1 MPVNTPSEEFKD
13 AKEVWETI
21 EDVLDGAR
29 SVKSKGRK
37 YLPILDRMSHYE
49 YEAYKNRAQFF
60 NATARTVNGLV
71 GLVFRKAPN
80 IILGAAETLR
90 PNLNS
95 CTVDGLSF
103 STFARSIFRQ
113 TLSYGRVG
121 ALVDAPAQ
129 GGLPYF
135 TTYDAD
141 DIINW
146 RKRKFP
152 DGKIMADQIIL
163 EEDIMVPRSDG
174 FGSEEIEI
182 FRELVL
188 SEDGIYVQ
196 RVYYPV
202 KGLDGVTRYEL
213 RETVAPTISGLGY
226 FRNEI
231 PFVVFGPHS
240 TGVDIQ
246 KSPIEDIA
254 ELNILHYQRS
264 AQLAH
269 GQFYT
274 ATPTYW
280 AVPPNNGETP
290 EYVVGPNTVWLVD
303 QPHSCGILEYRGE
316 GLKYLESA
324 CTQLENQMAGLGARL
339 VANRANTAAESR
351 DVADMRSKGE
361 TSLLFEIV
369 DSVESGL
376 TDLLKVWV
384 RWQGRDPRD
393 VQVKLNRDFVGS
405 ALEYRTWLQLD
416 RAHEKG
422 DIDDATYYG
431 ILFEGDV
438 LPASFTHE
446 DVKRLVDNAPATRAR
461 KQREVARAEAE
472 AAEALAEAQNV
483 DIQNTDNQQG

>member
-1 MPVNTPSEEFKD
+1 MPVNTPSKEFSESKEE
-13 AKEVWETI
+13 WELI
-21 EDVLDGAR
+21 EDVLSGAR
-29 SVKSKGRK
+29 AVKSAGRK
-37 YLPILDRMSHYE
+37 YLPILDQMSVFE
-49 YEAYKNRAQFF
+49 YESYKSRAQFF

-71 GLVFRKAPN
+71 GLVFRKPAN
-80 IILGAAETLR
+80 IILGDAEMLR
-90 PNLNS
+90 PNLES

-103 STFARSIFRQ
+103 NTFARSVFRE

-121 ALVDAPAQ
+121 ALVDAPPQ
-129 GGLPYF
+129 GGVPYF
-135 TTYDAD
+135 TKYCAD

-146 RKRKFP
+146 RKRKFEN
-152 DGKIMADQIIL
+152 GKVLADQIIL
-163 EEDIMVPRSDG
+163 EEDVIVPSDDG
-174 FGSEEIEI
+174 FGSDEVDIY
-182 FRELVL
+182 RELVIL
-188 SEDGIYVQ
+188 EDGIFAH
-196 RVYYPV
+196 RVYYPI

-213 RETVAPTISGLGY
+213 RDIVIPVIPGMGS
-226 FRNEI
+226 FRNEM
-231 PFVVFGPHS
+231 PFVIFGPHS

-246 KSPIEDIA
+246 KSPIADIA

-280 AVPPNNGETP
+280 AVPPNNGDTP
-290 EYVVGPNTVWLVD
+290 EYTVGPNTVWLVD
-303 QPHSCGILEYRGE
+303 LPNSCGILEYRGE

-339 VANRANTAAESR
+339 VASRANVAAEAS

-369 DSVESGL
+369 DSVEAGL
-376 TDLLKVWV
+376 TELLKIWV
-384 RWQGRDPRD
+384 RWQGRNPRE

-431 ILFEGDV
+431 ILFEGEV
-438 LPASFTHE
+438 LPATYTHE
-446 DVKRLVDNAPATRAR
+446 DVKKIIDNAPATRAR
-461 KQREVARAEAE
+461 KQREVAKQEAD
-472 AAEALAEAQNV
+472 AAAMLAGQN
-483 DIQNTDNQQG
+483 NQQE